1 MKQTSDLTKGR
12 LPSQILIFS
21 LPLIASNLLQ
31 VLFHMSDLAVVGQF
45 SHAGAM
51 ALGQVGSTAT
61 VINLLTGFLIGV
73 GGGVNVLAAKF
84 FGAKDPNALRR
95 TVHTS
100 AILSA
105 AIGLICLLIGT
116 LLARPLLTLM
126 GTHGDLLDGAV
137 LYLQI
142 YSLGMPALAIFNF
155 GNGVLSAIGDTRRP
169 LYYMSAA
176 GILNILLNLFFVIAC
191 DMSVEGVALASIISQ
206 YISAALILL
215 RLFRTKDV
223 YGLHFGD
230 LKIDRTMSR
239 LMLGMS
245 VPSGMQNALFHLA
258 NLFIQAAVN
267 SIGDPVIIS
276 GNSAAGNADALVFDV
291 IAAFYTACSSFI
303 GQNYGAGRRERILK
317 SYFISLAYA
326 FLMAALMST
335 GFILGGRGFL
345 SLFTSDAAVID
356 AGMTRLIIMSLSFPF
371 SAFMDCT
378 IAASR
383 GLGKTAIPAMI
394 VMLGS
399 GVFRVL
405 WLVTVFLYFRTIE
418 SIYLLYIFSWTV
430 TSVAEI
436 LYFKH
441 IYKQMLREP
450 MLPAEN
456 QTI

>member
-1 MKQTSDLTKGR
+1 MTQTADLTQGR
-12 LPSQILIFS
+12 LSRQIFVFS

-45 SHAGAM
+45 SHAGSL
-51 ALGQVGSTAT
+51 ALGQVGSTVT
-61 VINLLTGFLIGV
+61 IINLLTGFLIGV

-84 FGAKDPNALRR
+84 FGARDPETLKR

-100 AILSA
+100 AILSTL
-105 AIGLICLLIGT
+105 IGVLCMLVGT

-126 GTHGDLLDGAV
+126 GTHEDLMDGAM

-155 GNGVLSAIGDTRRP
+155 GNGVLSAVGDTRRP
-169 LYYMSAA
+169 LYFMTAA
-176 GILNILLNLFFVIAC
+176 GILNVILNLFFVIVC
-191 DMSVEGVALASIISQ
+191 EMSVEGVALASIISQ
-206 YISAALILL
+206 YLSAALILWT
-215 RLFRTKDV
+215 LFRTKDV
-223 YGLHFGD
+223 YGLHVCD
-230 LKIDRTMSR
+230 LKLDRTMAG

-245 VPSGMQNALFHLA
+245 IPAGMQNALFHIA
-258 NLFIQAAVN
+258 NIFIQAAVN

-291 IAAFYTACSSFI
+291 MAAFYTACASFI
-303 GQNYGAGRRERILK
+303 GQNHGAGRRDRILK
-317 SYFISLAYA
+317 CYFISLAYSFLIAAVMSVGFVFGGRA
-326 FLMAALMST
+326 FLSV
-335 GFILGGRGFL
+335 
-345 SLFTSDAAVID
+345 FTSDGAVIE
-356 AGMTRLIIMSLSFPF
+356 AGMTRLIIMGLSYPF

-383 GLGKTAIPAMI
+383 GLGKTGIPAFI
-394 VMLGS
+394 VMMGS
-399 GVFRVL
+399 GVFRVA
-405 WLVTVFLYFRTIE
+405 WLGTVFLYFGTIE

-441 IYKQMLREP
+441 IYHQTLREP
-450 MLPAEN
+450 LAPAED
-456 QTI
+456 QTT

>member
-1 MKQTSDLTKGR
+1 MTQTTDLTQGKLSR
-12 LPSQILIFS
+12 QILVFS

-61 VINLLTGFLIGV
+61 IINLLTGFLIGV
-73 GGGVNVLAAKF
+73 GGGVNVLVAKF
-84 FGAKDPNALRR
+84 FGARDPETLKR

-100 AILSA
+100 ALLSA
-105 AIGLICLLIGT
+105 GIGILCMLAGV
-116 LLARPLLTLM
+116 LLARPLLTVM
-126 GTHGDLLDGAV
+126 GTHPDLMDGAM

-142 YSLGMPALAIFNF
+142 YSIGMPALAIFNF
-155 GNGVLSAIGDTRRP
+155 GNGVLSAVGDTRRP
-169 LYYMSAA
+169 LYFMTTA
-176 GILNILLNLFFVIAC
+176 GVLNILLNLFFVIVC
-191 DMSVEGVALASIISQ
+191 DMAVEGVALASILSQ
-206 YISAALILL
+206 YLSAALILL
-215 RLFRTKDV
+215 TLFSSKDV
-223 YGLHFGD
+223 YGMRLGS
-230 LKIDRTMSR
+230 LKLDRTMAR
-239 LMLGMS
+239 LMLAMS
-245 VPSGMQNALFHLA
+245 VPSGMQNALFHIA
-258 NLFIQAAVN
+258 NIFIQAAVN

-291 IAAFYTACSSFI
+291 MAAFYTACSSFI
-303 GQNYGAGRRERILK
+303 GQNHGAGRRDRILK
-317 SYFISLAYA
+317 SYFISLAYS
-326 FLMAALMST
+326 FLIAALMST

-345 SLFTSDAAVID
+345 SLFTSDAAVIES
-356 AGMTRLIIMSLSFPF
+356 GMTRLFIMSLSFPF

-383 GLGKTAIPAMI
+383 GLGKTAIPAFI
-394 VMLGS
+394 VMMGS
-399 GVFRVL
+399 GVFRVV
-405 WLVTVFLYFRTIE
+405 WLATVFLYFGTIE

-450 MLPAEN
+450 LVPAKI
-456 QTI
+456 QTT